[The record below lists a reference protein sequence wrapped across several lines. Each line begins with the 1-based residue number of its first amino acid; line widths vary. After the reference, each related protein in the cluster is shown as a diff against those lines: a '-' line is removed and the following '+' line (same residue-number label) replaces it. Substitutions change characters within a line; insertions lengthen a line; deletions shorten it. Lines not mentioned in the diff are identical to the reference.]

1 MGKNNP
7 LKVRIFIKDTETGIT
22 HPWESLT
29 EEEISKYRARMTENM
44 SNGMSD
50 FYTGHPELFERL

>member
-1 MGKNNP
+1 MGKSEP

-29 EEEISKYRARMTENM
+29 EEEISKYRARMMENFGR
-44 SNGMSD
+44 GMSD
-50 FYTGHPELFERL
+50 FYTAHPDLFEKL